1 MGVSDNFSAR
11 EPAGTL
17 SGTEIVALWKDGKN
31 VKTTTQ
37 DIADLATSSTPTDIT
52 GNAGTAT
59 ALETPRDIN
68 GVAFD
73 GTADITIP
81 VAGNVAFP
89 AVQVPSA
96 DPNTLD
102 DYAEGT
108 FLATLTADSP
118 PTTPVQSNAF
128 YTKIGRLV
136 SLTIPFSGKNTTGA
150 SGSMTVSGLPISI
163 IPTAI
168 AIGSVVSDGLGVN
181 PLSAMASTGESILY
195 IVNATTGVSAPIV
208 AGAGKSLYISIQ
220 YFA

>member
-11 EPAGTL
+11 ESAGTL
-17 SGTEIVALWKDGKN
+17 SGTEVVALWKDGKN
-31 VKTTTQ
+31 VKTTAQ
-37 DIADLATSSTPTDIT
+37 DIADLAAPSAVS
-52 GNAGTAT
+52 A
-59 ALETPRDIN
+59 EIN
-68 GVAFD
+68 GVEFD
-73 GTADITIP
+73 GSTNITVP
-81 VAGNVAFP
+81 GVGNVTFP

-102 DYAEGT
+102 DYEEGT
-108 FLATLTADSP
+108 FLAILTADTP
-118 PTTPVQSNAF
+118 PTTQIQTTGF

-150 SGSMTVSGLPISI
+150 SGSMTVSELPVSI